1 MKILWVCNVILPRI
15 YKIKGEENKNHV
27 GGWLEGM
34 SDSLLNQKE
43 VELIY
48 CYPIFDKDNVL
59 EIKKDNFFS
68 YGIPMKYKE
77 AVKTLD
83 ETSDS
88 VRIFEKILKKENP
101 DIIHFWGTEF
111 LYSLEFYKVAKNFK
125 KNKKCIVSIQGLVGM
140 YAKHYYAGLPNNL
153 IYKFTLSELKGKCSL
168 NKIKKSFEFRGEKE
182 EELLKEIEYVIGRT
196 SWDKA
201 CTKLI
206 NPNVIYYKCNESLRN
221 IFYDGEWKYENCRPY
236 QIFISQA
243 SYPIKGFHK
252 VIEAIGYIKKEYP
265 EILIKVAG
273 QNIFTGNR
281 IKGNTY
287 GNYIKNLI
295 KENKLE
301 KNIEFLGMINAERMK
316 KELLASNLFICPS
329 SIENSPNSLGEAM
342 LLGLP
347 CIASNVGGCADMLE
361 NGKEGY
367 LYPFD
372 ETYKLAYYIKKIF
385 DNISLAKKLGIE
397 AKKKANITHNREE
410 NNKILYNIYKS
421 IM

>member
-1 MKILWVCNVILPRI
+1 MKILWICNVILPKI
-15 YKIKGEENKNHV
+15 YKIKGEENKNYV

-34 SDSLLNQKE
+34 SSSLLELKE
-43 VELIY
+43 IELHY
-48 CYPIFDKDNVL
+48 CYPNFNSKNLI
-59 EIKKDNFFS
+59 EINQDNFYS
-68 YGIPMKYKE
+68 YGIPMTYTE
-77 AVKTLD
+77 AISTLC
-83 ETSDS
+83 ETSNT
-88 VRIFEKILKKENP
+88 VENFKKILERINP

-111 LYSLEFYKVAKNFK
+111 LYSLEFYKVVK
-125 KNKKCIVSIQGLVGM
+125 KIGLNKHCVVSIQGLVGM
-140 YAKHYYAGLPNNL
+140 YAKHYYSGIPNKL
-153 IYKFTLSELKGKCSL
+153 IKKATLSEIKGKCSL
-168 NKIKKSFEFRGEKE
+168 KEMKKSFEFRGEKE
-182 EELLKEIEYVIGRT
+182 EELLRDIKYVIGRT

-206 NPNVIYYKCNESLRN
+206 NSNVIYYKCNESLRN
-221 IFYDGEWKYENCRPY
+221 IFYDGEWKYEKCKPY

-252 VIEAIGYIKKEYP
+252 VIEAISYIKKDYP
-265 EILIKVAG
+265 EITIKVAG

-287 GNYIKNLI
+287 GNYIKTLI

-301 KNIEFLGMINAERMK
+301 KNVEFLGLINAEEMK

-385 DNISLAKKLGIE
+385 DDISLAKKLGIE